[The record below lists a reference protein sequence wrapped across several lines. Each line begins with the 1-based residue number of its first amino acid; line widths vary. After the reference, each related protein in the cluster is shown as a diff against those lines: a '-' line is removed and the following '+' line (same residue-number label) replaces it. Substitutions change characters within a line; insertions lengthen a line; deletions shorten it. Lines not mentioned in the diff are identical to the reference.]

1 MRNPFK
7 RNKAVVTANEAR
19 KNLGLD
25 PIDNHVHAVYDGAE
39 ASKPDNLGEP
49 MTTVA
54 FTDEYYPDSS
64 AVDEAFYDENT
75 KTVYVDLHD
84 YIYAYSGV
92 EKNVWDEFKR
102 ASSAG
107 SFYATTIK
115 RQYGPGKELGH
126 VRGIKY
132 EEVKVRPASEGVGAP
147 QAFTTPAAQAAPV
160 YHSLNVNATAGA
172 SGNATSKYVVTFKAP
187 LGTGDKSH
195 EVQATDEADALR
207 QLNTFAEALGVSL
220 KVRSVTHYFE

>member
-7 RNKAVVTANEAR
+7 RNKE
-19 KNLGLD
+19 GLD
-25 PIDNHVHAVYDGAE
+25 NPTSALYDGAE

-54 FTDEYYPDSS
+54 FTEEYYPDSS

-92 EKNVWDEFKR
+92 EKRVWDEFKR

-132 EEVKVRPASEGVGAP
+132 EEVPVRPASEGVGSP
-147 QAFTTPAAQAAPV
+147 QAFTTPAAAPAAPV
-160 YHSLNVNATAGA
+160 YHSLNVPAGSAT
-172 SGNATSKYVVTFKAP
+172 GNATSKYVVTFRAANA
-187 LGTGDKSH
+187 TADKSH

-207 QLNTFAEALGVSL
+207 QVNTFAEALGVSL

>member
-1 MRNPFK
+1 MTIKLRWGVR
-7 RNKAVVTANEAR
+7 RNKRQN
-19 KNLGLD
+19 

-92 EKNVWDEFKR
+92 EKRVWDEFKR

-126 VRGIKY
+126 VRGITY
-132 EEVKVRPASEGVGAP
+132 QEVPVRPASEGVGTP
-147 QAFTTPAAQAAPV
+147 QAFTTPAPAAAPTPV
-160 YHSLNVNATAGA
+160 YHSLNVSAAAGA
-172 SGNATSKYVVTFKAP
+172 TGNATSKYVVTFKAP
-187 LGTGDKSH
+187 VGTGDKSH

-207 QLNTFAEALGVSL
+207 QVNAFAEALGVSL